1 MLRQS
6 FSYSSD
12 KPKIHYIKFQML
24 GFIKVRYY
32 HLIKKI
38 YYKTS
43 EMYVYIKEYDYTIKS
58 SKLS

>member
-1 MLRQS
+1 
-6 FSYSSD
+6 
-12 KPKIHYIKFQML
+12 ML

-43 EMYVYIKEYDYTIKS
+43 KMYVYIKEYDYTIKS